1 MSNPNYNETTLTG
14 QAWQRCCQVVIENP
28 RTGQPLVRF
37 DEERVLAL
45 DGDAEMRTPLGSLA
59 VPFDPAK
66 TIAMRDPA
74 TGEPTGATVTYAE
87 AYALLYSAY
96 LSAAAERDAAQQPA
110 EPTEPDTGA

>member
-1 MSNPNYNETTLTG
+1 MSDPNYNETTVTG

-28 RTGQPLVRF
+28 RAGQPLVRF

-74 TGEPTGATVTYAE
+74 TGEPTGATVTYAD

-110 EPTEPDTGA
+110 EPTEPATGA